1 MRLNIDLVFSLRSV
15 FLTLV
20 AIATFFII
28 FDSVV
33 YSFSFLFATDFI
45 KLVDI
50 TKESNL
56 PTWFSS
62 TQLLFVGICAY
73 FIGNHRG
80 LQKEKA
86 KALAWFAIALFFAY
100 MGIDDASRLHERV
113 ATIMGHAAKQSDSQA
128 FFIDAIK
135 NFPSYYWLLIFL
147 PIFAG
152 FGLFMTIF
160 LFRECE
166 QKQVMRLFLGGIA
179 CYAAAVGLDFFDG
192 ITRNYDPIV
201 EHTLFSL
208 NDARHLFRALEE
220 FVEMIGTT
228 FILVAFLQH
237 WQRVQMCAASRS
249 PGAG

>member
-1 MRLNIDLVFSLRSV
+1 MRLNIDLVFSLRGV
-15 FLTLV
+15 YLTLV

-33 YSFSFLFATDFI
+33 YSFSFLFASDFI

-50 TKESNL
+50 TLESNL

-86 KALAWFAIALFFAY
+86 KAWAWFVIAMFFAY
-100 MGIDDASRLHERV
+100 LGIDDASRLHERI
-113 ATIMGHAAKQSDSQA
+113 ATIAGEAAKNSDAQV

-152 FGLFMTIF
+152 FGLFMMTF
-160 LFRECE
+160 LFKELE
-166 QKQVMRLFLGGIA
+166 QKQVMLLFLGGMA
-179 CYAAAVGLDFFDG
+179 CYATAVGLDFFDG
-192 ITRNYDPIV
+192 ITRNYDAIV

-208 NDARHLFRALEE
+208 NDARHLSRALEE
-220 FVEMIGTT
+220 FLEMIGTT
-228 FILVAFLQH
+228 FILVSFLQH
-237 WQRVQMCAASRS
+237 WQRIQMSAGSRS
-249 PGAG
+249 PDGG